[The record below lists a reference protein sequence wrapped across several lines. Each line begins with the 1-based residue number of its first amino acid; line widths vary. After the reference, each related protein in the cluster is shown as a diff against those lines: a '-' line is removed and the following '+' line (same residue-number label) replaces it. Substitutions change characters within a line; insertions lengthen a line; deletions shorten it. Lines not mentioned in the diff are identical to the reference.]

1 MYIIHNTSV
10 FQEKVV
16 RAALADSASLKKR
29 VAQDEGILNAVA
41 KISEEIAESLKNGG
55 KILVCGNG
63 GSASDALHFCGEIVG
78 RFQKERRG
86 FPAIALNADVA
97 SVTSIANDY
106 GYGRVFER
114 SVEAYM
120 NPEDIL
126 IGIST
131 SGNSENIYRA
141 VVKAKELSGKTVGL
155 LGKTG
160 GKIAGLVDYPI
171 VVPSDV
177 TARVQECHI
186 CIIHT
191 VCDLVERML

>member
-86 FPAIALNADVA
+86 FPAIALNADVCD
-97 SVTSIANDY
+97 VN
-106 GYGRVFER
+106 RKRLWLWE
-114 SVEAYM
+114 
-120 NPEDIL
+120 
-126 IGIST
+126 GI
-131 SGNSENIYRA
+131 
-141 VVKAKELSGKTVGL
+141 
-155 LGKTG
+155 
-160 GKIAGLVDYPI
+160 
-171 VVPSDV
+171 
-177 TARVQECHI
+177 
-186 CIIHT
+186 
-191 VCDLVERML
+191 